1 MLSTDNTLVFTGE
14 SQWGLGVEDVS
25 RWFSRSSLHLG
36 LGAEDVVA
44 SGLTVESQSGL
55 WAESEVPVR
64 SAQGFTVESS
74 SRPRS

>member
-1 MLSTDNTLVFTGE
+1 MAEGLVPVKAEGLVPVKFSSWFSLSSPNWVSELRMYLSLVFTVK
-14 SQWGLGVEDVS
+14 SPS
-25 RWFSRSSLHLG
+25 G

-64 SAQGFTVESS
+64 SA
-74 SRPRS
+74 